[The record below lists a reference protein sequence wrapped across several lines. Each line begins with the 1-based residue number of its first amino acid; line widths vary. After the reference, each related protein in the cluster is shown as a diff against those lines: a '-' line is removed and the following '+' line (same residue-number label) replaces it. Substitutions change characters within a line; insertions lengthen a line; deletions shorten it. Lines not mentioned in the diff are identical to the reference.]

1 MFNYLFAKQKLQKSL
16 EQTAS
21 LLMEAVAKEMNV

>member
-1 MFNYLFAKQKLQKSL
+1 MFNYLFAKQTLQKSL
-16 EQTAS
+16 EQNAS

>member
-1 MFNYLFAKQKLQKSL
+1 MFNYLFAKQKLQESL
-16 EQTAS
+16 EQNAS